1 MAEPKGQRPVTAEA
15 GLPPGVPPPGS
26 GHHASR
32 WGLRPSQGEGKE
44 KRERDNAK

>member
-15 GLPPGVPPPGS
+15 